1 MLSIKLNEH
10 ISKEAYKAGD
20 FIFFEGDIDYF
31 FYIIETGEI
40 EIFKKTKTGT
50 RVDIAEVG
58 PGESFGEMA
67 LLDKAPRSA
76 SAQAKTDCVLIQVS
90 EQGYQ
95 QLLAELPVWAQGMLK
110 SFALRLQ
117 HMNQLLIEL
126 PQFISSSNKK

>member
-1 MLSIKLNEH
+1 
-10 ISKEAYKAGD
+10 
-20 FIFFEGDIDYF
+20 
-31 FYIIETGEI
+31 
-40 EIFKKTKTGT
+40 
-50 RVDIAEVG
+50 
-58 PGESFGEMA
+58 MA
-67 LLDKAPRSA
+67 LLDKSPRSA
-76 SAQAKTDCVLIQVS
+76 SAQAKTDCVLVQVS